1 MPKMIHQRSMKA
13 NKPFVIV
20 NCATLQE
27 TLLESE
33 LFVHV
38 KGAFTG
44 DTESRMGLF
53 EAADEDTLFLDE
65 IGELTINT
73 QAKLLRV
80 VQSCEIRRVGDNKA
94 INVDTRI
101 IAATNK
107 NLVAEV
113 NYFVP
118 STIDRETRGHSY
130 FD

>member
-1 MPKMIHQRSMKA
+1 MRA

-80 VQSCEIRRVGDNKA
+80 VQSGEIRRV
-94 INVDTRI
+94 
-101 IAATNK
+101 ATIRP
-107 NLVAEV
+107 LMWIPV
-113 NYFVP
+113 
-118 STIDRETRGHSY
+118 
-130 FD
+130 